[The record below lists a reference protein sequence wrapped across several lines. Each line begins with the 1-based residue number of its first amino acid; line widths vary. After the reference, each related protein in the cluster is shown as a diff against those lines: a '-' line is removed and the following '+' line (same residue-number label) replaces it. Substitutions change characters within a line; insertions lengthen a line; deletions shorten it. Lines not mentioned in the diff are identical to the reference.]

1 MVNKAVVAVI
11 GVILITTLGV
21 GALVGLQ
28 GGGPPPDESPTNGNG
43 ENPDSQGNG
52 TAVANGTANGTATPT
67 AAAERTAI
75 PGRQFTEKDI
85 AANLT
90 KRINKWRT
98 AEGHSA
104 LRTDGTTANRLHEMA
119 MSHSVAMADEGELT
133 HVIGNES
140 TGDRYKDAGLY
151 AACQYRPPDKD
162 RAIYQPEHP
171 HDHQFEALAGTVAGD
186 TYETDNGTQFNQ
198 DESAVAAALLE
209 EFKAS
214 NTSTERIM
222 APGLTKVGVGV
233 EVTRDGAVYSTVH
246 VCGG

>member
-28 GGGPPPDESPTNGNG
+28 GGGPPPDGSPANGNG

-98 AEGHSA
+98 AEGHDA
-104 LRTDGTTANRLHEMA
+104 LRTDGTTSNRLHEMA
-119 MSHSVAMADEGELT
+119 MAHSVAMADEGELT

-140 TGDRYKDAGLY
+140 TGDR
-151 AACQYRPPDKD
+151 
-162 RAIYQPEHP
+162 
-171 HDHQFEALAGTVAGD
+171 
-186 TYETDNGTQFNQ
+186 
-198 DESAVAAALLE
+198 
-209 EFKAS
+209 
-214 NTSTERIM
+214 
-222 APGLTKVGVGV
+222 
-233 EVTRDGAVYSTVH
+233 
-246 VCGG
+246 